1 MKIVL
6 KRTDE
11 QVELIKA
18 LASKNREVAYEAQVA
33 LAEFIG
39 PVLAEVINNAPTVS
53 NLFTSLQ
60 FNAEDNPS
68 IPLDLYYDIFDEDYI
83 KVYSQS
89 VAGGLPQNIVQPLAS
104 ELKIATYRLDSA
116 VAFDKKYAAK
126 SRLDVVSKSFT
137 RVAQEVML
145 KQERTSANLI
155 MTALANAST
164 GNSATAA
171 DNYHVFRSAAP
182 GRFVLNDLNK
192 LFTKIKRINASFV
205 GGTPSGARRGLTDLI
220 VSPEIIEEI
229 RGMAYNP
236 INTKGSLAKGD
247 TGAGYA
253 ASQTGGNNGI
263 VATDAIRDQIFSQAG
278 IPEFF
283 GVSIMEILEFG
294 VGKKFNTI
302 FSTVSSSVSYA
313 DNYALPANSG
323 TARAIQATEQ
333 VIVGLDRSRDSLV
346 RAVAVDSDTG
356 SEFNLVA
363 DDQYTLR
370 QGKIGYY
377 GALEEGRMVLDNRAL
392 VGLIC

>member
-18 LASKNREVAYEAQVA
+18 MASRNREVAYEAQVA
-33 LAEFIG
+33 LAQFIG

-89 VAGGLPQNIVQPLAS
+89 VAGGLPQNIVQPTSS
-104 ELKIATYRLDSA
+104 ELKVATYKLDSA

-126 SRLDVVSKSFT
+126 SRLDVVSKTFT
-137 RVAQEVML
+137 RIAQEVML
-145 KQERTSANLI
+145 KQERTSANLLL
-155 MTALANAST
+155 TALAQAST
-164 GNSATAA
+164 GNSTTAT
-171 DNYHVFRSAAP
+171 DNYHVFRTAAAN
-182 GRFVLNDLNK
+182 RFVLNDLNK
-192 LFTKIKRINASFV
+192 LFTKIKRLNASFV

-220 VSPEIIEEI
+220 VSPEIVEEI

-236 INTKGSLAKGD
+236 INTQVAPVATPS
-247 TGAGYA
+247 TSYSAGNA
-253 ASQTGGNNGI
+253 PV

-278 IPEFF
+278 LPEFY
-283 GVSIMEILEFG
+283 GVSIMEILELG
-294 VGKKFNTI
+294 VGKRFNTI
-302 FSTVSSSVSYA
+302 FDTVAGSTSYA
-313 DNYALPANSG
+313 GNYSITTSAAAFDG
-323 TARAIQATEQ
+323 ATEE
-333 VIVGLDRSRDSLV
+333 IIIGLDRSRDSLI

-356 SEFNLVA
+356 SEFNLTA

-377 GALEEGRMVLDNRAL
+377 GGLEEGRMVLDNRAL
-392 VGLIC
+392 VGLIV

>member
-11 QVELIKA
+11 QVELVKA
-18 LASKNREVAYEAQVA
+18 LASRNREVAYQAQVA

-68 IPLDLYYDIFDEDYI
+68 IPLDLYYDIYDEDYV

-89 VAGGLPQNIVQPLAS
+89 VPGGLPQNIVQPTAS
-104 ELKIATYRLDSA
+104 ELKIATYRLDTA

-145 KQERTSANLI
+145 KQERTSANLL

-164 GNSATAA
+164 GTSATAA
-171 DNYHVFRSAAP
+171 DNYHCFRSAAA

-236 INTKGSLAKGD
+236 INTKQAPVSASSPS
-247 TGAGYA
+247 TGQTASNIGIA
-253 ASQTGGNNGI
+253 AP
-263 VATDAIRDQIFSQAG
+263 DEIRNQIFSQAG

-283 GVSIMEILEFG
+283 GVSLMEILEFG
-294 VGKKFNTI
+294 VGKRFNTI
-302 FSTVSSSVSYA
+302 FSAVANGVSFA
-313 DNYALPANSG
+313 DNYAVPANSG

-333 VIVGLDRSRDSLV
+333 IIVGLDRSRDSLI

-356 SEFNLVA
+356 SEFALTA
-363 DDQYTLR
+363 DDQFTLR
-370 QGKIGYY
+370 QNKIGYY
-377 GALEEGRMVLDNRAL
+377 GSIEEGRMVLDNRAL
-392 VGLIC
+392 VGVIV

>member
-89 VAGGLPQNIVQPLAS
+89 VAGGLPQNIVQPLSS

-164 GNSATAA
+164 GNSATAQ
-171 DNYHVFRSAAP
+171 DNYHTFRSAAA

-236 INTKGSLAKGD
+236 INTKVAPVATGSN
-247 TGAGYA
+247 TAGNA
-253 ASQTGGNNGI
+253 PIA
-263 VATDAIRDQIFSQAG
+263 ATDAIRDQIFSQAG

-283 GVSIMEILEFG
+283 GVSIMEVLEFG
-294 VGKKFNTI
+294 VGKRFNTI
-302 FSTVSSSVSYA
+302 FSTVSSGVSYA
-313 DNYALPANSG
+313 DNYSIQANGG
-323 TARAIQATEQ
+323 TARAIQSTEQ
-333 VIVGLDRSRDSLV
+333 IIVGLDRSRDSLV
-346 RAVAVDSDTG
+346 RAVAVDADTG

-370 QGKIGYY
+370 QGKVGYY

-392 VGLIC
+392 VGLIV

>member
-18 LASKNREVAYEAQVA
+18 MASRNREVAYEAQVA
-33 LAEFIG
+33 LAQFIG

-89 VAGGLPQNIVQPLAS
+89 VAGGLPQNIVQPTSS
-104 ELKIATYRLDSA
+104 ELKVATYKLDSA

-126 SRLDVVSKSFT
+126 SRLDVVSKTFT
-137 RVAQEVML
+137 RIAQEVML
-145 KQERTSANLI
+145 KQERTSANLLL
-155 MTALANAST
+155 TALAQAST
-164 GNSATAA
+164 GNSSTAS
-171 DNYHVFRSAAP
+171 DNYHVFRTAAAN
-182 GRFVLNDLNK
+182 RFVLNDLNK
-192 LFTKIKRINASFV
+192 LFTKIKRLNSSFI

-220 VSPEIIEEI
+220 VSPEIVEEI

-236 INTKGSLAKGD
+236 INTQIAPV
-247 TGAGYA
+247 AA
-253 ASQTGGNNGI
+253 ASTSYSAGNAPV
-263 VATDAIRDQIFSQAG
+263 VATDAVRDQIFSQAG
-278 IPEFF
+278 LPEFY
-283 GVSIMEILEFG
+283 GVSIMEILELG
-294 VGKKFNTI
+294 IGKRFNTI
-302 FSTVSSSVSYA
+302 FDTVAGSTVYAGNYSITSSAAAFDGS
-313 DNYALPANSG
+313 
-323 TARAIQATEQ
+323 TEEI
-333 VIVGLDRSRDSLV
+333 VIGLDRSRDSLI

-356 SEFNLVA
+356 SEFNLTA

-377 GALEEGRMVLDNRAL
+377 GGLEEGRMVLDNRAL
-392 VGLIC
+392 VGLIV